1 MIISALEHFKDA
13 LRALGT
19 AVTHQI
25 PQLLTVRGK
34 ALICF
39 IKILY
44 DSTPWVSRSTII
56 AMSMPN
62 NNQYNFNFIKVVY
75 DSMQWVTRSTI

>member
-25 PQLLTVRGK
+25 PQLV
-34 ALICF
+34 AL
-39 IKILY
+39 
-44 DSTPWVSRSTII
+44 SVSRTVSALVQGTGVFTAISTFVNVPLKELLILQP
-56 AMSMPN
+56 A
-62 NNQYNFNFIKVVY
+62 
-75 DSMQWVTRSTI
+75 